1 MAERVVL
8 HVGTM
13 KSGTSYL
20 QALLFAEKERLAG
33 AGVVVPGEQWTDQAR
48 AVRQALAPRRGGPR
62 PRWEALAEE
71 VRSAAGTAVISME
84 YLGPA
89 HPDTAA
95 GIVAALGADEV
106 RVVVT
111 ARDLNRTLVSMW
123 QETIQNGR
131 TWTWQEYV
139 DDAAAKRPGGGPGPA
154 AADRR
159 TPGGTFWRQQD
170 LVRMVGDWSGVVGAG
185 NVVVATVPRPGAPPT
200 TLAERFAEATG
211 LPLDTGREI
220 SVANESLGLSSLLV
234 LRRVNELLDER
245 DLTFP
250 AGQGLRK
257 RVLAKT
263 VLAARRGR
271 EPALGLVTP
280 AWVREEAGR
289 TAAALDAS
297 GVPLVGDRADLEPVD
312 VAGVG
317 PDDVPPADVHEA
329 ALDAIAG
336 LVAHQVGSS

>member
-20 QALLFAEKERLAG
+20 QALLFAEKPRLAA
-33 AGVVVPGEQWTDQAR
+33 AGVVVPGTQWADQAR
-48 AVRQALAPRRGGPR
+48 AVRQALAPRGRGSR
-62 PRWEALAEE
+62 ERWKALVEE
-71 VRSAAGTAVISME
+71 VRAAPGSAVVSME

-89 HPDTAA
+89 HPDTIAS
-95 GIVAALGADEV
+95 VVEALGADET

-131 TWTWQEYV
+131 TWTWSEYV
-139 DDAAAKRPGGGPGPA
+139 ADAEARRPGPGPG

-170 LVRMVGDWSGVVGAG
+170 LVRIVADWSGVVGG
-185 NVVVATVPRPGAPPT
+185 SNVVLATVPRPGAPAT
-200 TLAERFAEATG
+200 TLAQRFAEATG
-211 LPLDTGREI
+211 LDLDTGRA
-220 SVANESLGLSSLLV
+220 VATANESLGLASLMV
-234 LRRVNELLDER
+234 LRRVNEMLNAR
-245 DLTFP
+245 DLAFP

-257 RVLAKT
+257 RLLAKT
-263 VLAARRGR
+263 VLAARRDA

-280 AWVREEAGR
+280 PWVREQTQR
-289 TAAALDAS
+289 TVFALRDS
-297 GVPLVGDRADLEPVD
+297 GIRLVGDWADLEPVD
-312 VAGVG
+312 VPGVG
-317 PDDVPPADVHEA
+317 PDDVPAAEMHEA
-329 ALDAIAG
+329 ALEGIAG
-336 LVAHQVGSS
+336 LIAEQVARGRH

>member
-20 QALLFAEKERLAG
+20 QALLFAEKPRLAD
-33 AGVVVPGEQWTDQAR
+33 AGVLVPGEAWTDQAR
-48 AVRQALAPRRGGPR
+48 AVRQALAPRSEMPRG
-62 PRWEALAEE
+62 RWQALVEE
-71 VRSAAGTAVISME
+71 VRATPGSAAISME

-89 HPDTAA
+89 HPDTIAS
-95 GIVAALGADEV
+95 IVEQLGVEAV
-106 RVVVT
+106 QVVIT

-131 TWTWQEYV
+131 TWSWAEYV
-139 DDAAAKRPGGGPGPA
+139 ADAEAKRPQGGPG

-170 LVRMVGDWSGVVGAG
+170 LVRMVSDWSGVVGTES
-185 NVVVATVPRPGAPPT
+185 VTLVTVPQPGAT
-200 TLAERFAEATG
+200 RATLAERFAEASG
-211 LPLDTGREI
+211 LDLDAGREV
-220 SVANESLGLSSLLV
+220 SRANESLGLASLLA

-245 DLTFP
+245 GLAFP

-257 RVLAKT
+257 KILAKT
-263 VLAARRGR
+263 VLAARRDA

-280 AWVREEAGR
+280 PWVREQTER
-289 TAAALDAS
+289 TVAALRGA
-297 GVPLVGDRADLEPVD
+297 GVRLVGEWEDLEPVD
-312 VAGVG
+312 VPGIG
-317 PDDVPPADVHEA
+317 PDEVPLAEVHEA
-329 ALDAIAG
+329 ALEGIAG
-336 LVAHQVGSS
+336 LIAEQVNKS

>member
-20 QALLFAEKERLAG
+20 QALLFAEKPRLAQ
-33 AGVVVPGEQWTDQAR
+33 AGVLVPGSTWNDQAR
-48 AVRQALAPRRGGPR
+48 AVRQALAPKSGGPTD
-62 PRWEALAEE
+62 RWQAMVEE
-71 VRSAAGTAVISME
+71 VTSAPGTAAISME

-95 GIVAALGADEV
+95 KVVEQLGGAAV
-106 RVVVT
+106 RVVIT

-131 TWTWQEYV
+131 TWSWPEYV
-139 DDAAAKRPGGGPGPA
+139 ADAEAKQPSGGPG

-170 LVRMVGDWSGVVGAG
+170 LVRMVSDWSGVVGVD
-185 NVVVATVPRPGAPPT
+185 NVTLVTVPQPGAPKT
-200 TLAERFAEATG
+200 TLAERFAEASG
-211 LPLDTGREI
+211 LDLDIERQVTR
-220 SVANESLGLSSLLV
+220 ANESLGLASLLV

-245 DLTFP
+245 GLTFP

-257 RVLAKT
+257 KVLAKT
-263 VLAARRGR
+263 VLAARRDA
-271 EPALGLVTP
+271 EPTLGLVTTP
-280 AWVREEAGR
+280 WVREQTQR
-289 TAAALDAS
+289 TVKALSES
-297 GVPLVGDRADLEPVD
+297 GVTLVGDWADLEPVD
-312 VAGVG
+312 VPGID
-317 PDDVPPADVHEA
+317 PEQVPLADVHEA
-329 ALDAIAG
+329 ALEGLAG
-336 LVAHQVGSS
+336 LVAEQVSKRG